1 MLHRPHRRIYGVAV
15 LNGRVPFALRA
26 VISCLLVAALAAT
39 TGCGARPEPT
49 PRRLYLATG
58 NTTGVYYQ
66 LGGGYADL
74 ITRYMPDWQAVAEPT
89 GASVD
94 NIRRVTRG
102 DADIAFTLADVAA
115 DAAQGV
121 GAFSAPQPIRAL
133 ARIYV
138 NHTHLIA
145 RAGTGIKTVTDL
157 RGKRVS
163 TGSPHSGTEI
173 IALRTLR
180 AVGLDPVTDVARQS
194 MSLPET
200 VQAMTRGTIDA
211 MFWSGGLPTGGIL
224 DLIATVGS
232 GVVFIPL
239 GVTLAPLQALYGPVY
254 QPGTLPKDAYK
265 TAADVATIT
274 VPNLLVVRSDMPD
287 QLAATLTKLLFEHLE
302 ELAKVHPEGRN
313 ILLANGSNTNPVIV
327 HPGAAAFYA
336 AH

>member
-1 MLHRPHRRIYGVAV
+1 M
-15 LNGRVPFALRA
+15 ALRA
-26 VISCLLVAALAAT
+26 IIVCCLAAT
-39 TGCGARPEPT
+39 LSAASGCSART
-49 PRRLYLATG
+49 DSSPRRLYLATG

-66 LGGGYADL
+66 LGGGYADI
-74 ITRYMPDWQAVAEPT
+74 ITKYLPDWQAIAEPT

-94 NIRRVTRG
+94 NIKRVMRG

-115 DAAQGV
+115 DAALGV
-121 GAFSAPQPIRAL
+121 GAFDGPQPIRAL

-138 NHTHLIA
+138 NYTHLIA

-157 RGKRVS
+157 RGKRIS
-163 TGSPHSGTEI
+163 TGSPHSGTESV
-173 IALRTLR
+173 ALRTLK
-180 AVGLDPVTDVARQS
+180 AVGLDPLTDVARQS

-224 DLIATVGS
+224 DLIATAGT

-239 GVTLAPLQALYGPVY
+239 GATLAPLQALYGPLY
-254 QPGTLPKDAYK
+254 QSATLPRDAYK
-265 TAADVATIT
+265 TSSDVPTIT

-287 QLAATLTKLLFEHLE
+287 QLATALTRLLFEHLE

-313 ILLANGSNTNPVIV
+313 ILLANGSQTGPVIV

-336 AH
+336 TR